1 MLNNPREIL
10 RAEEEYPEDDGC
22 RPFGRQVP
30 VKDAGHDLTRAQQ
43 DAQDKEHRTNR
54 LSASSGV

>member
-10 RAEEEYPEDDGC
+10 RAEEEYAEDDGC
-22 RPFGRQVP
+22 GPFGRQVP
-30 VKDAGHDLTRAQQ
+30 VQDAGHDLTRAQQ

-54 LSASSGV
+54 RA